1 MWVLPCIHEYIG
13 SAFLSYFG
21 KGLMEKE
28 KQSFG
33 DIKRR
38 SVAMANAE
46 HEYLS

>member
-1 MWVLPCIHEYIG
+1 
-13 SAFLSYFG
+13 
-21 KGLMEKE
+21 MEKE

-38 SVAMANAE
+38 SIAMANAE